1 MLDASFT
8 AKIDGFTLSANFIL
22 EKSGVIAVIGPSG
35 SGKSSL
41 LNAIAGY
48 TKITDG
54 YISWKESPIH
64 MKEASERPIAT
75 LFQDNNLF
83 PHLTIKRNLALAV
96 TQWPWL
102 SLKHKTIVQKSL
114 NAIGLSG
121 FENRLPSNLSGGQ
134 RSRAALARVLL
145 QGRPILLLDEPFS
158 ALGPG
163 LKDEMLDLV
172 AKIANEQNLLIMIVT
187 HDPRDAI
194 RIAPKTLTVIDGQV
208 HGLLSTKEALNKK
221 SGPLSKYLQKKP

>member
-8 AKIDGFTLSANFIL
+8 ARIDGFTLSANFIL

-48 TKITDG
+48 AKITDG
-54 YISWKESPIH
+54 HISWKESPIH

-163 LKDEMLDLV
+163 LKDEMIDLV
-172 AKIANEQNLLIMIVT
+172 SQIANERNLLVMIVT
-187 HDPRDAI
+187 HDPKDAV
-194 RIAPKTLTVIDGQV
+194 RVSKQTLTVIDGKV
-208 HGLLSTKEALNKK
+208 EGPLSTNRALNKK
-221 SGPLSKYLQKKP
+221 SGPLSEYLKKNP

>member
-8 AKIDGFTLSANFIL
+8 ARIDGFTLSAQFVL

-35 SGKSSL
+35 AGKSSL

-48 TKITDG
+48 SKITDG
-54 YISWKESPIH
+54 HISWKGTPIH
-64 MKEASERPIAT
+64 MKEASSRPIAT

-83 PHLTIKRNLALAV
+83 PHLTIQRNLALAV

-102 SLKHKTIVQKSL
+102 SSKHKLIVQKTL
-114 NAIGLSG
+114 NSIGLSG
-121 FENRLPSNLSGGQ
+121 FEDRLPSKLSGGE

-145 QGRPILLLDEPFS
+145 QDRPILLLDEPFS

-172 AKIANEQNLLIMIVT
+172 SQIANERNLLVMIVT
-187 HDPRDAI
+187 HDPKDAV
-194 RIAPKTLTVIDGQV
+194 RVSKQTLTVIDGKV
-208 HGLLSTKEALNKK
+208 EGPVSTNRALNKK
-221 SGPLSKYLQKKP
+221 SGPLSEYLKKNP

>member
-8 AKIDGFTLSANFIL
+8 ARIDGFTLSAQFVL

-35 SGKSSL
+35 AGKSSL

-48 TKITDG
+48 SKITDG
-54 YISWKESPIH
+54 HISWKGTPIH
-64 MKEASERPIAT
+64 MKEASSRPIAT

-102 SLKHKTIVQKSL
+102 SLKHKTLVQTALTST
-114 NAIGLSG
+114 GLSG
-121 FENRLPSNLSGGQ
+121 LEDRLPSKLSGGQ

-145 QGRPILLLDEPFS
+145 QNRPILLLDEPFS

-172 AKIANEQNLLIMIVT
+172 AKIAYEQNLLVMIVT
-187 HDPRDAI
+187 HDPKDAI
-194 RIAPKTLTVIDGQV
+194 RIAPKTLTVIDGKIEGPV
-208 HGLLSTKEALNKK
+208 PTSIALNKK
-221 SGPLSKYLQKKP
+221 SGPLSEYLQKNP

>member
-8 AKIDGFTLSANFIL
+8 ARIDGFTLSANFIL

-114 NAIGLSG
+114 NSIGLSG

-158 ALGPG
+158 ALGPS

-208 HGLLSTKEALNKK
+208 EGPLSTKEALNKR
-221 SGPLSKYLQKKP
+221 SGPLSQYLQKEP